1 MYSTG
6 FVAQPL
12 NWTPSWGYLY
22 NIIVPVISVATIGWC
37 ILQLRD
43 NQNDTLARRSDAF
56 LLIMALLGFFLMFKW
71 LNRSYDAV
79 WHQNAFPLIFIIAWW
94 LRQLFIRNFGG
105 VSWKWQSAVKTRMLQ
120 ISMSLNIG
128 LRDIAYLFL
137 ITIISIF
144 LIFVQDSHNPKL
156 NALRSFIHYPS
167 YIQRFVKTLVNRPSP
182 FISYPDQINNI
193 TEEDVALI
201 TDRTQPEER
210 VMVVSGL
217 DWAYLTAAKRSPAS
231 RFVPIT
237 SSAWYSLIEES
248 FEPLPD
254 FIFVEKDSAG
264 KLAFMNENL
273 VAYEILNKTVFP
285 LLNTEYVF
293 EDEGPTLAV
302 FRRK

>member
-1 MYSTG
+1 
-6 FVAQPL
+6 
-12 NWTPSWGYLY
+12 
-22 NIIVPVISVATIGWC
+22 
-37 ILQLRD
+37 
-43 NQNDTLARRSDAF
+43 
-56 LLIMALLGFFLMFKW
+56 
-71 LNRSYDAV
+71 
-79 WHQNAFPLIFIIAWW
+79 
-94 LRQLFIRNFGG
+94 
-105 VSWKWQSAVKTRMLQ
+105 
-120 ISMSLNIG
+120 
-128 LRDIAYLFL
+128 
-137 ITIISIF
+137 
-144 LIFVQDSHNPKL
+144 
-156 NALRSFIHYPS
+156 
-167 YIQRFVKTLVNRPSP
+167 
-182 FISYPDQINNI
+182 
-193 TEEDVALI
+193 
-201 TDRTQPEER
+201 
-210 VMVVSGL
+210 MVVSGL